1 MRARGVLRCGGS
13 TGGFMPRDGIEREFK
28 AMLSGTE
35 ERDRLLALIG
45 GSVRVLAQ
53 RNLLFDTKTRV
64 LAAAGLSLRLRHEN
78 TAWWLTAKG
87 TPREDGARQ
96 TVPLSARG
104 EAERMVRP
112 LMAMHLAA
120 GTADPLPL
128 LRGAEPAASALRLA
142 AAIEHHAAGAA
153 LVVVGEFRNERTLCA
168 TALPCGRPI
177 AVALDR
183 SEMPDGT
190 IEHELEL
197 EVARAEIIPAASW
210 LEGLMRRADIPL
222 RPAQSKRQRFARAL
236 ARRASPEARH

>member
-1 MRARGVLRCGGS
+1 
-13 TGGFMPRDGIEREFK
+13 MPRDGIEREFK
-28 AMLSGTE
+28 AMLSGAD
-35 ERDRLLALIG
+35 EREKLLGLLG

-53 RNLLFDTKTRV
+53 RNLLFDTRRRA

-78 TAWWLTAKG
+78 AAWVLTAKG
-87 TPREDGARQ
+87 AARAAAAQ
-96 TVPLSARG
+96 PAALSARG
-104 EAERMVRP
+104 EAERLVRP
-112 LMAMHLAA
+112 AIALHLAA

-128 LRGAEPAASALRLA
+128 LRRAEPAESALRLA
-142 AAIEHHAAGAA
+142 AAIEREAVGAP

-197 EVARAEIIPAASW
+197 EVARAEIVPAASW
-210 LEGLMRRADIPL
+210 LEGLLRRADIPL
-222 RPAQSKRQRFARAL
+222 RPAQSKGQRFARAL
-236 ARRASPEARH
+236 ARRGIHEARR

>member
-1 MRARGVLRCGGS
+1 MRVSSVLRCEKP

-45 GSVRVLAQ
+45 GSIRVLAQ
-53 RNLLFDTKTRV
+53 RNLLFDTRARV
-64 LAAAGLSLRLRHEN
+64 LAAAGLSLRLRHESS
-78 TAWWLTAKG
+78 AWWLTAKG
-87 TPREDGARQ
+87 TPREDGTGHPAL
-96 TVPLSARG
+96 LSARG

-128 LRGAEPAASALRLA
+128 LRGAEPAASALGLA
-142 AAIEHHAAGAA
+142 AAIEHAAAGAP
-153 LVVVGEFRNERTLCA
+153 LLVVGEFRNERTLCA

-177 AVALDR
+177 SVALDR

-190 IEHELEL
+190 VEHELEL
-197 EVARAEIIPAASW
+197 EVARAEIMPAASW
-210 LEGLMRRADIPL
+210 LEGLLARADIPL

-236 ARRASPEARH
+236 ARRASPEARR